1 MTHTLFIIQMYK
13 NQKENSITLL
23 VLMSKSICQFSS
35 TIIVH

>member
-23 VLMSKSICQFSS
+23 VLIQNLS
-35 TIIVH
+35 VAVVRL